1 MPKKIKNVKK
11 IKESRDIDLSPEE
24 TRLYENRV
32 YRFKDILGR
41 EWPKEQINAL
51 VDSTVDY
58 HDLEELVKNG
68 CSPELAIKI
77 LI

>member
-1 MPKKIKNVKK
+1 MPKKIKNIKK
-11 IKESRDIDLSPEE
+11 IKEARNIDLSPQEL
-24 TRLYENRV
+24 RLIENRE

-41 EWPKEQINAL
+41 DWPKEQINSL